1 MSKFYGTG
9 PSGTGYMTGWGRG
22 HCGAGMGRSPLPGYG
37 RGHGFGWY
45 AVGYGPD
52 AAAPTP
58 AAGYRSALE
67 ARKALLS
74 AELARIEALLAGA
87 GAESEPAGQPM

>member
-1 MSKFYGTG
+1 
-9 PSGTGYMTGWGRG
+9 
-22 HCGAGMGRSPLPGYG
+22 
-37 RGHGFGWY
+37 
-45 AVGYGPD
+45 VGYGPD

-67 ARKALLS
+67 ARKAFLS